1 MAKRKF
7 TLKDKER
14 RQLIQAYE
22 LSKNIGARTRYQS
35 VRLYGEGYAVSEI
48 EKSQAVAGQA

>member
-7 TLKDKER
+7 TLTEKK
-14 RQLIQAYE
+14 RQQLKQAYE

-35 VRLYGEGYAVSEI
+35 VRLYGEGYAVTEI
-48 EKSQAVAGQA
+48 